1 MKYKVGDLFKW
12 RSDECLTPDAMGDV
26 YVLVKDYALK
36 EGEEDSYLK
45 KEEDT
50 YSLLTVYSSEGD
62 YLPFSSEK
70 PYEVI
75 EDRIDQCLYRVGNVA
90 DINSYETVEFEEVY
104 DDDDYDDDDYDDDDY
119 DDDDYDDDDYDDDD
133 YSVEE
138 EDDEWEEDIEV
149 YEEEAKDIFDLIERC
164 IKHGT
169 TRVDVVKCEKI
180 YCSDCPFSYDSK
192 LNEKHVGCG
201 NLRREEINDIA
212 RRFLNGEER

>member
-1 MKYKVGDLFKW
+1 MKYRVGDLFKW
-12 RSDECLTPDAMGDV
+12 VNDKCHISDAMGDV

-36 EGEEDSYLK
+36 EGEIDIYLE

-62 YLPFSSEK
+62 YSPFSSEL

-90 DINSYETVEFEEVY
+90 DINSCETVEF
-104 DDDDYDDDDYDDDDY
+104 
-119 DDDDYDDDDYDDDD
+119 DDDYDDDD

-138 EDDEWEEDIEV
+138 DDSE
-149 YEEEAKDIFDLIERC
+149 YEEEKDEAKDILDLIERC
-164 IKHGT
+164 IKYGT
-169 TRVDVVKCEKI
+169 GCMNVVGCVKI
-180 YCSDCPFSYDSK
+180 ECSRCPFSYDSK
-192 LNEKHVGCG
+192 LNEKHVGCTC
-201 NLRREEINDIA
+201 LSQEEINDIA

>member
-12 RSDECLTPDAMGDV
+12 RSDECLTPDDMGDV
-26 YVLVKDYALK
+26 YVLVKDYTLLK
-36 EGEEDSYLK
+36 GEEDSYLK

-104 DDDDYDDDDYDDDDY
+104 DDDDYDDDDY
-119 DDDDYDDDDYDDDD
+119 
-133 YSVEE
+133 SVEE
-138 EDDEWEEDIEV
+138 DNDEWEEDIEV
-149 YEEEAKDIFDLIERC
+149 YKDEAKDIFDLIERC
-164 IKHGT
+164 VKRGT
-169 TRVDVVKCEKI
+169 TRMDVVKCEKI
-180 YCSDCPFSYDSK
+180 YCEDCPFSYDSK

-201 NLRREEINDIA
+201 NLRRKEINDIA

>member
-1 MKYKVGDLFKW
+1 MKYRVGDLFKW
-12 RSDECLTPDAMGDV
+12 RSDECFTPDSMGDV

-70 PYEVI
+70 SYEVI

-104 DDDDYDDDDYDDDDY
+104 DDDDYDDDDY
-119 DDDDYDDDDYDDDD
+119 
-133 YSVEE
+133 SVEE
-138 EDDEWEEDIEV
+138 DNDEWEEDIEV
-149 YEEEAKDIFDLIERC
+149 YEDEAKDIFDLIERC
-164 IKHGT
+164 VKRGT
-169 TRVDVVKCEKI
+169 TRMDVVKCEKI
-180 YCSDCPFSYDSK
+180 YCEDCPFSYDSK
-192 LNEKHVGCG
+192 LNEEHVGCG